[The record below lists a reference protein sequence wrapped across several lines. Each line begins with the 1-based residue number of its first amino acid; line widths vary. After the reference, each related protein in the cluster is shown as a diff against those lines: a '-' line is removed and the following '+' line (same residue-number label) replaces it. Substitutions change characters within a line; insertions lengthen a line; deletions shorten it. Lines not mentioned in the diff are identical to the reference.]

1 MKVLIIGGGASGMMA
16 ALSALENP
24 NNTVTLLERQSRVGK
39 KLLATGNGRC
49 NLTNRNIR
57 LSHYHGEQPEFA
69 RFALESFYVGR
80 TLAFF
85 ERLGLLTVTEDSGKV
100 YPLSDQAS
108 SVLDVLRFA
117 LEAQGANIVTSC
129 DIVEVKH
136 KARGYE
142 ALSATGETY
151 FGDKL
156 IIACGGAAGKKLGG
170 SKSGYHLLEQLGHS
184 TTALFPS
191 LTQIKTD
198 PTYVKA
204 LKGVRADAHVQLR
217 KDGETLQDSFGEV
230 QFTDF
235 GLSGP
240 EAFTL
245 SRMAATGGEGQELAL
260 DFFREYGDSVLL
272 DMLQEKR
279 EKLPELAAEDL
290 FAGMLQSRL
299 GRMIVK
305 RAGLKYQT
313 KLKELTDEQLL
324 FCDDPDELP
333 VVVRPALGSDALE
346 LVRIAQGI
354 GLGIS
359 ERTAHR
365 ILAGQIEP
373 CKTLLSKIVPE
384 KPAVQKNVDIY
395 RDSRGLKVSRE
406 DLGQFSRSLES
417 SFRDLAEKYY
427 LDLKD
432 HPKIRVSKDSISV
445 KFEIEKEL

>member
-24 NNTVTLLERQSRVGK
+24 DNSVTLLERQSRVGK

-57 LSHYHGEQPEFA
+57 LTHYHGQQPEFA

-117 LEAQGANIVTSC
+117 LDARGANVVTSC
-129 DIVEVKH
+129 DVIEVKH

-142 ALSATGETY
+142 ALCATGEKY

-170 SKSGYHLLEQLGHS
+170 SKSGYHLLSQLGHS
-184 TTALFPS
+184 CTELLPS

-204 LKGVRADAHVQLR
+204 LKGVRADAHVRLR
-217 KDGETLQDSFGEV
+217 KDGQTVQDSFGEV

-245 SRMAATGGEGQELAL
+245 SRAAATA
-260 DFFREYGDSVLL
+260 
-272 DMLQEKR
+272 
-279 EKLPELAAEDL
+279 LAAEDL
-290 FAGMLQSRL
+290 FSGMLQSRL
-299 GRMIVK
+299 GKMIVK

-313 KLKELTDEQLL
+313 PLQSLNDEQLL
-324 FCDDPDELP
+324 ACVKIAKWFTLAVEGVMGFDSAQVTAGGVSTREF
-333 VVVRPALGSDALE
+333 DARTLE
-346 LVRIAQGI
+346 STISP
-354 GLGIS
+354 GLFVCGEVLDIDGDCGGFNLQWAWS
-359 ERTAHR
+359 SGY
-365 ILAGQIEP
+365 LAG
-373 CKTLLSKIVPE
+373 
-384 KPAVQKNVDIY
+384 
-395 RDSRGLKVSRE
+395 R
-406 DLGQFSRSLES
+406 LGEG
-417 SFRDLAEKYY
+417 D
-427 LDLKD
+427 
-432 HPKIRVSKDSISV
+432 
-445 KFEIEKEL
+445 